1 LTELTVSVALAH
13 VKALTVEEASGERF
27 ITSAGPVSANDYVVV
42 SPHSISGISIDIK
55 ALHKAFPDRDN
66 IPKGDA
72 SKREKINSEINVF
85 QGSKAT
91 KVLGVNYRPIDETL
105 VDMAKSLNDRFNI

>member
-1 LTELTVSVALAH
+1 
-13 VKALTVEEASGERF
+13 VEEASGERF

-42 SPHSISGISIDIK
+42 SYHTKAIIDIK

-72 SKREKINSEINVF
+72 SKRESINSEINVF

-105 VDMAKSLNDRFNI
+105 VDMAKSLNERFNI